1 MCKKQNKE
9 IVIPQKEHLFLIEI
23 LFLQGRPD
31 VCESGKANLW
41 EDDKW
46 WVETNCDKNTFVLLS
61 KILCVSGMY
70 MGELVRQVLVD
81 LMKDDLIFV
90 GADRSQTIVKDK
102 AYKKNLFK
110 WHGK

>member
-1 MCKKQNKE
+1 
-9 IVIPQKEHLFLIEI
+9 
-23 LFLQGRPD
+23 
-31 VCESGKANLW
+31 
-41 EDDKW
+41 
-46 WVETNCDKNTFVLLS
+46 
-61 KILCVSGMY
+61 MY